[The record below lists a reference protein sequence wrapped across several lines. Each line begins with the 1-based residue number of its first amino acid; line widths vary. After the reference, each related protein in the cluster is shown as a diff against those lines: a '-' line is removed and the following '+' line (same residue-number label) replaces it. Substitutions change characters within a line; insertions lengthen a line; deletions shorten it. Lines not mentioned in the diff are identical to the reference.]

1 MKIALIH
8 KRLDLRG
15 GTERVF
21 CRTAEGLRDRGHE
34 VHLFCGSYSLP
45 APEGTFA
52 HRVSHLPFPR
62 TAALLSFAVVAP
74 RAAERHGCD
83 VVVSFNRIMRQDIFR
98 SGGGPHRAFLKKMM
112 RESGPWRRWW
122 YRISLYHRSVLAVEK
137 RQLSPGGCRKVIT
150 VSEQGK
156 REMIEC
162 YQLPADRVVVIH
174 NGVDHARFRP
184 ELRHTEGK
192 KTRQEL
198 GIPCDSQVV
207 LFVGT
212 GFKRKG
218 LDRLLPL
225 WSLPEFKALYL
236 LVVGDDA
243 KLRHYRQRF
252 KQPTILFLGAKE
264 NVERY
269 YAAADVFVLPSTQ
282 EAFGNA
288 VLEALA
294 AGLPVVTVPEV
305 GATDRIEG
313 VLKEGML
320 VDRNDPAEMKEKILR
335 MLNKDSWHR
344 LSEAARRVSEKY
356 SWDNYF
362 RELERQLCAVAAR
375 RANEGSENAKAQ
387 TVTTRPDIS

>member
-21 CRTAEGLRDRGHE
+21 YRTAEGLRDRGHE

-45 APEGTFA
+45 APGGTFA

-62 TAALLSFAVVAP
+62 TAALLSFAVMAP
-74 RAAERHGCD
+74 RMAERHGCD

-112 RESGPWRRWW
+112 LESGPWRRWW

-137 RQLSPGGCRKVIT
+137 RQLSAAGCRKVIT
-150 VSEQGK
+150 VSEEGK
-156 REMIEC
+156 REMIES
-162 YQLPADRVVVIH
+162 YPIPADRVVVIH
-174 NGVDHARFRP
+174 NGVDHARFCP

-198 GIPCDSQVV
+198 GIPCASQVV

-243 KLRHYRQRF
+243 KLHHYRQRF
-252 KQPTILFLGAKE
+252 KQPTILFLGAKQ
-264 NVERY
+264 NVECY
-269 YAAADVFVLPSTQ
+269 YAAADLFVLPSTQ
-282 EAFGNA
+282 EAFGNV

-305 GATDRIEG
+305 GATDKIEG

-320 VDRNDPAEMKEKILR
+320 VDRNDPAEMKQKILR
-335 MLNKDSWHR
+335 MLNKDRWR
-344 LSEAARRVSEKY
+344 LLSEAARRVSEKY

-362 RELERQLCAVAAR
+362 QELEQQLRAVAAR
-375 RANEGSENAKAQ
+375 RAKEGSASAKPK
-387 TVTTRPDIS
+387 TITTRADIS